1 MARWFHSLFRT
12 KMDGLKMGIKKMD
25 DYGFHGDVHVI
36 SIGSIPK
43 EADPTDEKVLEYGQ
57 VTGHAHRFTT
67 DTATLFKTK
76 DGRKYLRV
84 VEPTDL
90 KHEEHHTRTITPG
103 DYEIRRTLE
112 TDHLSG
118 VTRAVAD

>member
-1 MARWFHSLFRT
+1 MQ
-12 KMDGLKMGIKKMD
+12 K
-25 DYGFHGDVHVI
+25 YGFHGDVHVI
-36 SIGSIPK
+36 SVDSIPSDAIAT
-43 EADPTDEKVLEYGQ
+43 EEKVLEYGE

-76 DGRKYLRV
+76 DGRKFLRV

-112 TDHLSG
+112 TDHMSQI
-118 VTRAVAD
+118 TRQVAD